1 MHWLWKIPR
10 HCTLWGTQMSIRTLQ
25 TNSKKLIPVQWGNQ
39 EEVPAKFNFASDVID
54 HWANMEK
61 VTGERMAQLGGLHSL
76 ISSLSWGWQVAY
88 YVSDS
93 RRSCEQDVH
102 LL

>member
-10 HCTLWGTQMSIRTLQ
+10 YCTLWGTQMSIRTFQ
-25 TNSKKLIPVQWGNQ
+25 INSKKLTAIPWGNQ

-61 VTGERMAQLGGLHSL
+61 VMGARMAQLGRLHSL
-76 ISSLSWGWQVAY
+76 ISSFRWDWQDAY
-88 YVSDS
+88 HVSD
-93 RRSCEQDVH
+93 RI
-102 LL
+102 